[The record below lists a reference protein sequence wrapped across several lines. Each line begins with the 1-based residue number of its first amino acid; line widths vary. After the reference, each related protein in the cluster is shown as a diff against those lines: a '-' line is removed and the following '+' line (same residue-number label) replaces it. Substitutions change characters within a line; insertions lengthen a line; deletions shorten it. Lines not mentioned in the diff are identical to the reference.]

1 MYCYSGPRRTP
12 LLTIP
17 GFVAFALVAMGT
29 TAAFSQ
35 TVESDGIIDRRDQAR
50 RAYLATQDGVYQ
62 KYCAHCHGEDGHGD
76 GRFWTNDLSPKPSD
90 LTTTT
95 LDQEALVGFITDGS
109 SASGR
114 SALCP
119 PWGNTISSQNVERLS
134 WYILAMQGEPSVA
147 APGPPAT
154 LGSSGASAPVPWILA
169 ILVEILA
176 IGVLVKRLKDGTIA

>member
-1 MYCYSGPRRTP
+1 MKRFLS
-12 LLTIP
+12 I
-17 GFVAFALVAMGT
+17 ALGVL
-29 TAAFSQ
+29 
-35 TVESDGIIDRRDQAR
+35 
-50 RAYLATQDGVYQ
+50 LATQDGVYQ

-76 GRFWTNDLSPKPSD
+76 GRFWTSDLSPKPSD
-90 LTTTT
+90 LTATT

-147 APGPPAT
+147 APGLPRPSAIPA
-154 LGSSGASAPVPWILA
+154 
-169 ILVEILA
+169 
-176 IGVLVKRLKDGTIA
+176 RLLPCHGFLQFLWKFSPSECWENA